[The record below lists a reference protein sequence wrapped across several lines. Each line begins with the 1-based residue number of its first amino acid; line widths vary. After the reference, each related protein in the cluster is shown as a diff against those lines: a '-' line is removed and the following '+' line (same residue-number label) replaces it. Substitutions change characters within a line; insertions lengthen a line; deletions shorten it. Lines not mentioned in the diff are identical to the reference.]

1 MFCSKKII
9 DSLDSVNFLQ
19 KCTCL
24 LQKISAGLYLFL
36 KILLN
41 MNLTNLTIEQK
52 MQGMIL
58 LVICCVAVIRYVI
71 L

>member
-1 MFCSKKII
+1 
-9 DSLDSVNFLQ
+9 
-19 KCTCL
+19 
-24 LQKISAGLYLFL
+24 
-36 KILLN
+36 

-58 LVICCVAVIRYVI
+58 LVICCVAVIKYVI